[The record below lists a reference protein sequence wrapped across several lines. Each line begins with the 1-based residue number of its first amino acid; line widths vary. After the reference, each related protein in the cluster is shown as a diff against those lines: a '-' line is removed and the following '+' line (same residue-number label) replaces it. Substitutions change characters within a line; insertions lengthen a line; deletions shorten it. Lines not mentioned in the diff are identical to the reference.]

1 MRSLFRLLP
10 QLVAIAGADG
20 DLVATLGAAATEN
33 RRSGLGLHAAQKA
46 MGLGAATT
54 VGLKGTLRH
63 GTKLLERQEASCRI
77 FFVIAAITDCTVS
90 DGIFTGAVLVG
101 WSVEEKQIAPLPL
114 RLLRVGSG

>member
-1 MRSLFRLLP
+1 MNFSVRSLFRLLP

-33 RRSGLGLHAAQKA
+33 RGSGLGLHAAQKA

-90 DGIFTGAVLVG
+90 DGIFTGAGVV
-101 WSVEEKQIAPLPL
+101 
-114 RLLRVGSG
+114 R